1 MNDILLYISIGI
13 KIAILLILIV
23 IILFSVKTI
32 ETFNRQQQ
40 RNPRLIKIK

>member
-40 RNPRLIKIK
+40 RNQRLIKIK